1 MRNWGRYVEMKKVGI
16 YCGGCR
22 VGLVVALG
30 LCARIAWTRA
40 EAIPNGSSPGAMCI
54 RMLTYDGE
62 VSPVSESHTE

>member
-1 MRNWGRYVEMKKVGI
+1 MPRRAARAAINRPLHPRTED
-16 YCGGCR
+16 
-22 VGLVVALG
+22 AL
-30 LCARIAWTRA
+30 AWTRA